1 MSWELPTRAVIG
13 GESYGI
19 HADFRDVLEVFSY
32 LDDPAL
38 PEYLRWRIA
47 LALFYEG
54 QIPECC
60 AREAMDYLAWFL
72 NCGREE
78 TPTPG
83 PKLIDWK
90 QDEQVVAADINK
102 VAGREVRAL
111 PFLHWWT
118 FMAYFH
124 AIGEGQL
131 STLVSIREKLLR
143 GKRLEKWEQEYYRK
157 NKALVDLKQRLSP
170 EEQAEKQRLERLLN
184 AKC

>member
-1 MSWELPTRAVIG
+1 MSWQLPMSAEIG
-13 GESYGI
+13 GKSYGI
-19 HADFRDVLEVFSY
+19 HGDFRDVLEIFTY

-47 LALFYEG
+47 LALFYEEE
-54 QIPECC
+54 IPPEH
-60 AREAMDYLAWFL
+60 AREAMDYLVWFL
-72 NCGREE
+72 GCGREE
-78 TPTPG
+78 TSAPG

-90 QDEQVVAADINK
+90 QDEQTIAADINK

-118 FMAYFH
+118 FMSYFH

-157 NKALVDLKQRLSP
+157 NKALVELKQRLSP
-170 EEQAEKQRLERLLN
+170 EEQAEKERLQQLLG
-184 AKC
+184 